1 MSDVKVMRRQ
11 RQQTRRRL
19 LEFMALKN
27 YHFATDQHGWAEL
40 LPERKPSAPLQGR
53 HRVAWAV
60 IGAGL
65 TGLAAARQLAT
76 LHPGEEIL
84 LLDAR
89 CVGQGASG
97 RNSGFVVATS
107 QFNGGFDTRQLDNYR
122 RVNRI
127 NRAGLDLLDAQV
139 GANEIECQWR
149 REGFIHTAVDNMA
162 LREYD
167 YFRRYLEALEADHEV
182 LDENELHRLL
192 GCRLYRAGIRIG
204 DGALVQPAAL
214 VRGLA
219 DRLPD
224 NVRLCEQSPVLE
236 IVDARPLVLR
246 LAEAEVSCDKVIVA
260 TNYEAP
266 ALGLL
271 RRYIVGSTLAGSF
284 TRVLTEAERDS
295 LGSLGEWGALSLH
308 GGGATVRLTRDGRL
322 KIRNSAEYHGSRLL
336 SDDALAARQAIHR
349 TGFEKRFPQL
359 AQVPFE
365 YAWSGVEGI
374 TRNGTNFFGEQRN
387 DVYFAGGYN
396 GSGVSRGTAFG
407 AAIADYASGQAS
419 QTVSDCLA
427 SAPGAWM
434 PPRPLL
440 DIGAFF
446 TVRSR
451 FKGVGND
458 R

>member
-1 MSDVKVMRRQ
+1 MLFPTDGHGW
-11 RQQTRRRL
+11 TEL
-19 LEFMALKN
+19 LEPR
-27 YHFATDQHGWAEL
+27 Q
-40 LPERKPSAPLQGR
+40 PSAVLAGGK
-53 HRVAWAV
+53 RVAWTV

-65 TGLAAARQLAT
+65 TGLACARHLAA
-76 LHPGEEIL
+76 LHPDQDIL

-97 RNSGFVVATS
+97 RNSGFAVATS
-107 QFNGGFDTRQLDNYR
+107 QFNGEFEPSRLENYR

-139 GANEIECQWR
+139 ADNDIECQWR
-149 REGFIHTAVDNMA
+149 RDGFIHTAIDQMA
-162 LREYD
+162 LREHD
-167 YFRRYLEALEADHEV
+167 LFRRYLEALEVDHEL
-182 LDENELHRLL
+182 LDGSDLQARL
-192 GCRLYRAGIRIG
+192 GSGVYQAGIAIG

-219 DRLPD
+219 DSLPG
-224 NVRLCEQSPVLE
+224 NVRLHEQSPVLE
-236 IVDARPLVLR
+236 IVDGKPLRLR
-246 LAEAEVSCDKVIVA
+246 LADAEVTCDRVIVA

-266 ALGLL
+266 TLGLL
-271 RRYIVGSTLAGSF
+271 RRYLIGSTLAGSF
-284 TRVLTEAERDS
+284 TRVLTEAEQAS
-295 LGSLGEWGALSLH
+295 LGSLKEWGAISLH
-308 GGGATVRLTRDGRL
+308 SGGATLRLTSDGRI
-322 KIRNSAEYHGSRLL
+322 KIRNTAEYHGARLL
-336 SDDALAARQAIHR
+336 SDTELVTRQATHR
-349 TGFEKRFPQL
+349 AGFEKRFPQL

-374 TRNGTNFFGEQRN
+374 TRNGTNFFGRQLAN
-387 DVYFAGGYN
+387 VYFAGGYN

-407 AAIADYASGQAS
+407 TAIADYASDQSS

-427 SAPGAWM
+427 SVPGAWM

-446 TVRSR
+446 KVRSR
-451 FKGVGND
+451 FKGVGLD

>member
-1 MSDVKVMRRQ
+1 M
-11 RQQTRRRL
+11 T
-19 LEFMALKN
+19 AIN
-27 YHFATDQHGWAEL
+27 NTFATDRHGWAEL
-40 LPERKPSAPLQGR
+40 LPQRRPSPPLQGG
-53 HRVAWAV
+53 HRVAWTV

-65 TGLAAARQLAT
+65 TGLAAARRLAA

-107 QFNGGFDTRQLDNYR
+107 QFNGGFDTNQLENYR

-127 NRAGLDLLDAQV
+127 NLAGLDLLDAQIA
-139 GANEIECQWR
+139 ANAIECQWR
-149 REGFIHTAVDNMA
+149 REGFIHTAADNTA

-167 YFRRYLEALEADHEV
+167 YFRCYLEALEADHEL
-182 LDENELHRLL
+182 LDENALHRLL
-192 GCRLYRAGIRIG
+192 GCRLYSAGIRIA

-219 DRLPD
+219 DSLPA
-224 NVRLCEQSPVLE
+224 NVRLHEQSAVLE
-236 IVDARPLVLR
+236 IADRKPLMLR
-246 LAEAEVSCDKVIVA
+246 LANAEVSCDKVIVA

-284 TRVLTEAERDS
+284 TRVLTEAERAG
-295 LGSLGEWGALSLH
+295 LGNLKEWGAISLH
-308 GGGATVRLTRDGRL
+308 SGGATVRLTSDGRIQ
-322 KIRNSAEYHGSRLL
+322 IRNSAEYHGSRLL
-336 SDDALAARQAIHR
+336 SDDELVARQAIHR
-349 TGFEKRFPQL
+349 AGFEKRFPQL

-374 TRNGTNFFGEQRN
+374 TRNGTNFFGQQRAG
-387 DVYFAGGYN
+387 VYLAGGYN

-407 AAIADYASGQAS
+407 NAIADYASGQAS
-419 QTVSDCLA
+419 RIVNDCLA
-427 SAPGAWM
+427 NAPGAWM

-446 TVRSR
+446 KVRSR
-451 FKGVGND
+451 FKGVGAD